1 MKFLENIKQGFK
13 RTIYRNKCRSEKQH
27 IQKNNN
33 LNYLM
38 FFQLQCISQILD
50 HYLNQ
55 NRSHQ
60 HVRLQY
66 VTIAQQN
73 IANY

>member
-33 LNYLM
+33 LNYLNDPK
-38 FFQLQCISQILD
+38 FRYI
-50 HYLNQ
+50 
-55 NRSHQ
+55 NRLFVLSFKNGNEDPT
-60 HVRLQY
+60 RGSFDE
-66 VTIAQQN
+66 
-73 IANY
+73 